1 MKNKLPISII
11 FFRAIL
17 LVTCFMLAILVN
29 KSMASGSPA
38 HLSAS
43 ARVAVNFKHNVEKN
57 ELKIMVKTATEAVM
71 QLFLFTP
78 DGILIKEVA
87 VSAHTNATV
96 KGIKKGFYLYEC
108 FDNDE
113 RMKSGS
119 LIIK

>member
-1 MKNKLPISII
+1 MKNKLQTNT
-11 FFRAIL
+11 IL
-17 LVTCFMLAILVN
+17 LRIALLITCFMLVILVN
-29 KSMASGSPA
+29 KSKASGSPKRVT
-38 HLSAS
+38 AS
-43 ARVAVNFKHNVEKN
+43 TRVAVNFKHNVQKN
-57 ELKIMVKTATEAVM
+57 ELKISVKSATQAIM

-87 VSAHTNATV
+87 VSAHMVATV
-96 KGIKKGFYLYEC
+96 GGLKKGLYLYEC